1 MVDYK
6 LVKILEN
13 IAFLLEFSG
22 ENKFKALAYSKAA
35 SLIEDEEID
44 VHKLVEIGKINEIS
58 GFGQAL
64 VSKITDYVQNG
75 KMEFYENLIQKVPE
89 EIAELNQISGLGV
102 SKIRFL
108 FENFNIK
115 SINDLDTAIDNNLLH
130 NAKGFTP
137 KVLLQIKNSIN
148 NLRDYKKYTY
158 LHIATEEA
166 ENIVNLIKDKYDNE
180 ISVGKLRVDFAGEV
194 RRIEKVI
201 SSIDIIIGISDLNDF
216 KKYFDDVKDL
226 LFDYKFINPINPNII
241 ATNDTNEAIHIKYE
255 LQAKCNIKL
264 TFHFVNLDNFEI
276 SKHNLNSSEEY
287 FEAFREFLS
296 YSNMKLVKFYL
307 KNIINANNEKNN
319 EVKIEKISDLY
330 KNIGFTFIEPENRD
344 LAQTV
349 EFSMKNA
356 LPTLVTAGDLKGML
370 HCHST
375 WSDGKNTI
383 EEMALASKELGFEY
397 FGLCDHSRT
406 AAYANG
412 LSIERVLEQQ
422 EQIDKLNEKLNKNNL
437 GIKILKGIESD
448 ILPDGSLDYPDEILA
463 KFDFVVASVHS
474 SFKMSLNEMTERVT
488 KALENPYTTI
498 LGHPTGRILLQR
510 DSYLIDL
517 KQIINIAEQN
527 KKILEIN
534 ASPYRLDLD
543 IEWVSL
549 CKSKNVKIAINPD
562 AHNTKGLKHIK
573 YGLYRARKSWLE
585 TKDVVNTLSVNEFMK
600 LANEIRNLKL

>member
-22 ENKFKALAYSKAA
+22 ENKFKALAYSNAA

-64 VSKITDYVQNG
+64 VSKLTDYVKNG
-75 KMEFYENLIQKVPE
+75 KMEFYEKLIQNVPE
-89 EIAELNQISGLGV
+89 EIAELKQISGLGV
-102 SKIRFL
+102 AKIKYL
-108 FENFNIK
+108 VENYGIK
-115 SINDLDTAIDNNLLH
+115 SINDLDNAIENNLLQ

-137 KVLLQIKNSIN
+137 KAILQIKNSIN
-148 NLRDYKKYTY
+148 NLREYKKYTY

-166 ENIVNLIKDKYDNE
+166 ENIVKSIKYKYQNE
-180 ISVGKLRVDFAGEV
+180 ISDGKLRVDFAGEV
-194 RRIEKVI
+194 RRIEKII
-201 SSIDIIIGISDLNDF
+201 SSIDIIIGINDLNDF
-216 KKYFDDVKDL
+216 NKYFDDLKDL
-226 LFDYKFINPINPNII
+226 LLDYKFINPINDIQTETNHII
-241 ATNDTNEAIHIKYE
+241 YE

-264 TFHFVNLDNFEI
+264 SFYFVKLTNFEI

-287 FEAFREFLS
+287 FEAFREYLS
-296 YSNMKLVKFYL
+296 YSNMKLEKFSL
-307 KNIINANNEKNN
+307 KNLRDAEN
-319 EVKIEKISDLY
+319 EVKLTNAADLY
-330 KNIGFTFIEPENRD
+330 KNIGFTYIEPENRD

-356 LPTLVTAGDLKGML
+356 LPTLVTAGELKGML

-383 EEMALASKELGFEY
+383 EEMALASRDLGFEY

-412 LSIERVLEQQ
+412 LSIERVLEQH
-422 EQIDKLNEKLNKNNL
+422 EQIDKLNEKFKENNI
-437 GIKILKGIESD
+437 GMKILKGIESD

-463 KFDFVVASVHS
+463 KFDFIVASVHS
-474 SFKMSLNEMTERVT
+474 SFKMTLNEMTERVS

-510 DSYLIDL
+510 YSYQIDL
-517 KQIINIAEQN
+517 EQIINIAEKN

-549 CKSKNVKIAINPD
+549 CKAKNVKIAINPD
-562 AHNTKGLKHIK
+562 AHNTKGLRHIK
-573 YGLYRARKSWLE
+573 YGFYRGRKSWLE
-585 TKDVVNTLSVNEFMK
+585 SKDVVNTMSVNDFLK
-600 LANEIRNLKL
+600 LAKEIREVKA